1 MMQAKII
8 AKFICYALFFGFF
21 LTSGQLSAQALEPGN
36 LFEAVGIKVDVSAED
51 PVKAKQ
57 KGMLVGQRDG
67 FRAVLEKLVPAG
79 HHSALPDLS
88 GKDVDPYVETFSVL
102 SEKSSDTRYV
112 ASLSYQFSP
121 SDVRLLLKNNRL
133 PYTESRGKPILVAP
147 VLNSAGKV
155 VLFEDDNAWLAAW
168 QDREGDDGQ
177 LVPMF
182 LPLGDLPDMT
192 LLSGPEA
199 MGGDA
204 GKIAEMASRYGT
216 ERILVAVA
224 KAPQTEL
231 PSKIRIDAILY
242 EENQRVQ
249 YSIEI
254 SGDGAVEIATL
265 FQLGAAALVERI
277 NEDWKGVVAQS
288 FDGGD
293 VLRVMVQTT
302 GPADWAFVRSQ
313 LAAEPRLSSS
323 RTLTISRTGAEMELE
338 FSGDVESLKL
348 ALRQR
353 DLLLSEDETGAWQL
367 VADPTR

>member
-1 MMQAKII
+1 
-8 AKFICYALFFGFF
+8 
-21 LTSGQLSAQALEPGN
+21 
-36 LFEAVGIKVDVSAED
+36 
-51 PVKAKQ
+51 
-57 KGMLVGQRDG
+57 
-67 FRAVLEKLVPAG
+67 
-79 HHSALPDLS
+79 
-88 GKDVDPYVETFSVL
+88 
-102 SEKSSDTRYV
+102 
-112 ASLSYQFSP
+112 
-121 SDVRLLLKNNRL
+121 
-133 PYTESRGKPILVAP
+133 
-147 VLNSAGKV
+147 LNSAGKV